1 VLIVLISFALGEAA
15 LRLFDRVHP
24 SFVFHDDSYNRF
36 RVKPGS
42 DFYGFPVNSLGFLDT
57 EFSKPD
63 GGSFRVVALG
73 DSFAF
78 GAVPYDNNYLTLLE
92 QHLDRPDQ
100 RVEVFNMGIPRT
112 APADYLSLL
121 VNEGLALE
129 PNLVLVSFYIGN
141 DLLETH
147 QSLHRGRPIQ
157 ERSHLISLLRFAL
170 RLRETAEWGVIHKR
184 RRYSDDAPTFSRP
197 TYIKILGGRAN
208 VYTVGWEGLED
219 SVNAAVDAIKR
230 MADLCQRRTVPLVVV
245 LIPEETQLDPE
256 LQAALPPTYL
266 ISREGTMDFQQPNRI
281 LGGRLDVAGIPYLDL
296 YPAFAAAT
304 PIQRL
309 YKPFDTH
316 WNIAGNCLAAEQIA
330 DFLVAR
336 KLVGE
341 VDPR

>member
-112 APADYLSLL
+112 
-121 VNEGLALE
+121 
-129 PNLVLVSFYIGN
+129 
-141 DLLETH
+141 
-147 QSLHRGRPIQ
+147 R
-157 ERSHLISLLRFAL
+157 
-170 RLRETAEWGVIHKR
+170 
-184 RRYSDDAPTFSRP
+184 
-197 TYIKILGGRAN
+197 
-208 VYTVGWEGLED
+208 
-219 SVNAAVDAIKR
+219 
-230 MADLCQRRTVPLVVV
+230 
-245 LIPEETQLDPE
+245 
-256 LQAALPPTYL
+256 PPT
-266 ISREGTMDFQQPNRI
+266 T
-281 LGGRLDVAGIPYLDL
+281 
-296 YPAFAAAT
+296 
-304 PIQRL
+304 
-309 YKPFDTH
+309 
-316 WNIAGNCLAAEQIA
+316 
-330 DFLVAR
+330 
-336 KLVGE
+336 
-341 VDPR
+341 